1 MNMGQIQDFE
11 TRLGRC
17 ATQQELRDEETR
29 KLQDIKA
36 YANRNGYTDVYP
48 FEVLKTISP
57 ICVEIRAMK
66 TVQTKFPKDFH
77 AGGFC
82 GHYSDNRSG
91 QDYDYSSNEEA
102 QIFRI
107 RWSKA
112 NRQWQKG
119 KYNRFS
125 MSDKPYKYHDYNF

>member
-11 TRLGRC
+11 TRLGRR

-48 FEVLKTISP
+48 FEVIKVVSD

-66 TVQTKFPKDFH
+66 TEIGRAHV
-77 AGGFC
+77 
-82 GHYSDNRSG
+82 
-91 QDYDYSSNEEA
+91 
-102 QIFRI
+102 
-107 RWSKA
+107 
-112 NRQWQKG
+112 
-119 KYNRFS
+119 
-125 MSDKPYKYHDYNF
+125 